1 MLVDY
6 CLIDLSSY
14 FHQAEALFFLRMAW
28 LCTSLSLHSKLEK
41 QMEPDSIA
49 LASPPAVARHPAP
62 AALLRLV
69 VRGAR
74 RQIPAARRN
83 LATSHCPAQ
92 ILEDL
97 GDRLVS
103 GAVWQFQACHLER
116 LFGLGKSMFSRL
128 G

>member
-1 MLVDY
+1 ML
-6 CLIDLSSY
+6 
-14 FHQAEALFFLRMAW
+14 
-28 LCTSLSLHSKLEK
+28 
-41 QMEPDSIA
+41 
-49 LASPPAVARHPAP
+49 SPLPQLLPWHPAP

-128 G
+128 GKGTSGDRCGRMSKTIPCMHGRQAQAASMVFVLLCFDI